1 MLKIDVIAVG
11 KNKKGPWFDLQE
23 DYASRLRWPTQ
34 ILEVES
40 KHTDAKTAQEH
51 EQRLIAEKLDDNSY
65 KIVLDERG
73 KELRSVDFAAML
85 QKVRDSGHE
94 KISFLIGGA
103 DGFIPSTRDKADYL
117 LSLGNPTWPHIMARV
132 MLLEQIYRAQQI
144 IAGHPYH
151 REG

>member
-1 MLKIDVIAVG
+1 MFKIDVIAVG
-11 KNKKGPWFDLQE
+11 KNKKGPWFDLQQ
-23 DYASRLRWPTQ
+23 DYSSRLRWPTQ
-34 ILEVES
+34 IFEVES
-40 KHTDAKTAQEH
+40 KHTDAKSAQEH
-51 EQRLIAEKLDDNSY
+51 EQKLITEKLDENSY

-73 KELRSVDFAAML
+73 KELRSIDFAAML
-85 QKVRDSGHE
+85 QKIRDNGHE

-103 DGFIPSTRDKADYL
+103 DGFIPATRDKADFL
-117 LSLGNPTWPHIMARV
+117 LSFGAPTWPHIMVRV